1 MQAAVTVTPAQI
13 PELLLGLATVRPGR
27 VRVRGRG
34 GTVLQPGIDL
44 LQRAGDFPPAAPVL
58 VITDGW
64 CDPLRIR
71 REHAFLIPQG
81 GSLPFTPR
89 GPVFRLT

>member
-1 MQAAVTVTPAQI
+1 
-13 PELLLGLATVRPGR
+13 
-27 VRVRGRG
+27 
-34 GTVLQPGIDL
+34 VLQPGIDL
-44 LQRAGDFPPAAPVL
+44 LHRAGDFPAGAPVL

-64 CDPLRIR
+64 CDTLRIR

-81 GSLPFTPR
+81 ASLPFTPR